1 MSDILIKNM
10 KMPIGCDGWGTSC
23 PLLQWGLGDVY
34 CRITHRHFDSIED
47 CYKYAKERPADCP
60 LMDVLDKKLSDDDVV
75 TLTVVQQYLIETD
88 DDIAKKLANDID
100 MILEKFLN

>member
-1 MSDILIKNM
+1 MSVIVKGM

-34 CRITHRHFDSIED
+34 CRITHRRFDSIED

-60 LMDVLDKKLSDDDVV
+60 LIEVPPHGNLIDRDALIKYLESEVQTTGVNV
-75 TLTVVQQYLIETD
+75 TKEYLRFAPTIIE
-88 DDIAKKLANDID
+88 
-100 MILEKFLN
+100 EER